1 MSGVLIDLIL
11 ITAVLVLVLKIHLLF
26 LCFEHCVGRLLL
38 LREIW
43 LVGERKQNET
53 IVDHPVVTI
62 LR

>member
-1 MSGVLIDLIL
+1 MLLIDLIQ
-11 ITAVLVLVLKIHLLF
+11 ITAVFVLVLKIHLLF

-38 LREIW
+38 LRKIW

-53 IVDHPVVTI
+53 IVDYPVVTI